1 MIEFCKIEKSFGPKR
16 VLDGVSFSV
25 RPGAITVV
33 LGKSGTGKSVLLKQ
47 VVGLLR
53 PDAGEVKVDGK
64 SLSGL
69 PEEGFHEVRRACGMV
84 FQLPALLDS
93 LTIYDNVA
101 FGIRIHRPDTEAD
114 AVFAEVKEALAAV
127 HLGEESFYR
136 FPPELS
142 FGTQKRVSL
151 ARAIVVRPRYLL
163 FDEPTTG
170 LDPVVTGAINR
181 LIVDLTRKIS
191 AGALV
196 VSHDIPGALA
206 IADRIVL
213 LDGGK
218 VRFEGSAGE
227 FRGSDLVLAKD
238 FLKAAGVGG
247 RA

>member
-1 MIEFCKIEKSFGPKR
+1 MIEFVDIRKSFGPKL
-16 VLDGVSFSV
+16 VLDGVTFSV
-25 RPGAITVV
+25 RPGEITVV
-33 LGKSGTGKSVLLKQ
+33 LGKSGTGKSVLLKH

-53 PDAGEVKVDGK
+53 PDGGEVRVEGK
-64 SLSGL
+64 SLAGL
-69 PEEGFHEVRRACGMV
+69 PEEEFHEVRRACGMV

-93 LTIYDNVA
+93 LTIFDNVA
-101 FGIRIHRPDTEAD
+101 FGIRIHRPHTSSDE
-114 AVFAEVKEALAAV
+114 VLGEVKAALAAV
-127 HLGEESFYR
+127 HLGEEVFYR

-181 LIVDLTRKIS
+181 LIVDLTRQIS

-213 LDGGK
+213 LDAGK
-218 VRFEGSAGE
+218 VRFEGTATE
-227 FRGSDLVLAKD
+227 FRASRLALAKD
-238 FLKAAGVGG
+238 FLEASGAGGH
-247 RA
+247 A